1 MSVCCQCFPLC
12 TSGNVL
18 PMKFCVFQVECS
30 VFWKVLVLQLSK
42 ISFHSRFLPF
52 LPTSLLKTFIFAL
65 TWASYL
71 LISVLEMHLETR
83 CTLAQRTFRSFRR
96 EENAHRQFLGI
107 FDKGWFIFSLK
118 KGWGKA
124 FTIKI
129 VLKTRS
135 LIKNKYC

>member
-1 MSVCCQCFPLC
+1 MLPVLSFVYIWECFTNEILC
-12 TSGNVL
+12 ISGRML
-18 PMKFCVFQVECS
+18 CLLKSPCFT
-30 VFWKVLVLQLSK
+30 SK